1 MFYFKWSFYF
11 VFYLVFSPNSIALA
25 NQAPWVGNSFNGYA
39 CQGSNQGFGPYDY
52 SNKKHRKK
60 HLPIV
65 ENYHFTPEIQQ
76 LIRGKT
82 GSVLGDINYTIMAFP
97 NHYKALTALMY
108 YDSIFQS
115 EIIAKKKR
123 AISPPLECYFQRAMN
138 FVSKDA
144 TLKMLYAGYLKKK
157 NKIELATQFY
167 EKAIELAPKQLRF
180 RYIYAMFLMD
190 QKQYNPAV
198 EQAKIIYE
206 KHYPD
211 QKLKKALIKL
221 GKWE

>member
-1 MFYFKWSFYF
+1 MLYKGPLFFI
-11 VFYLVFSPNSIALA
+11 FYLAFNANSIALA
-25 NQAPWVGNSFNGYA
+25 SSAPWVGSGFNGLA

-52 SNKKHRKK
+52 SNKDHRKQ
-60 HLPIV
+60 HLRIV
-65 ENYHFTPEIQQ
+65 EDYHFTPEIRQ

-82 GSVLGDINYTIMAFP
+82 GHLLADIDYTIMAFP

-108 YDSIFQS
+108 YESIFQL
-115 EIIAKKKR
+115 EIKANKKR
-123 AISPPLECYFQRAMN
+123 AVSPPIECYFQRAMN

-144 TLKMLYAGYLKKK
+144 TLKMLYAGYLKKQ
-157 NKIELATQFY
+157 NKIELAAQFY
-167 EKAIELAPKQLRF
+167 KKAIKLAPKQLRF

-190 QKQYNPAV
+190 QKQYKPAV

-211 QKLKKALIKL
+211 QKLKKKLIKL
-221 GKWE
+221 GQWK